1 MKESG
6 SVQVIILYYKEFEYF
21 QLALTSVLTQ
31 DYADFSVL
39 IIDDG
44 TKEERLLN
52 YIVSLKDPRIT
63 FKQNETN
70 LGLSRNFELARV
82 TATATHLVFL
92 GQDDLLEPNFI
103 SSILPWVDKN
113 DSIAIAQPLIK
124 IIDESGN
131 NYLPITDLA
140 KKILHAFAW
149 LIGRKAT
156 LNGMNGSILNSQK
169 AALLLLVGDFLY
181 FPTLV
186 WRSSFMNEFDTSRS
200 VTLDYLMIMDVLN
213 KKGELLLVSTQCAK
227 YRRHSRSASM
237 LPEKMVDR
245 ILEERTF
252 HLGMKNH
259 DLIQNSKILKIVNT
273 LRITQRVHALQVI
286 LKLLFDLDW
295 VNSKRALES
304 IR

>member
-1 MKESG
+1 MKESV
-6 SVQVIILYYKEFEYF
+6 SVQVIILYYKEFDYF
-21 QLALTSVLTQ
+21 RLALTSVLMQ
-31 DYADFSVL
+31 DYSDFSVL

-44 TKEERLLN
+44 THEERLLS
-52 YIVSLKDPRIT
+52 YISSLKDPRIV

-103 SSILPWVDKN
+103 SSILPWVNKT
-113 DSIAIAQPLIK
+113 DSIAITQPVIK

-131 NYLPITDLA
+131 RLLPVADLV
-140 KKILHAFAW
+140 KKSLHAFAW
-149 LIGRKAT
+149 LLGTKVT
-156 LNGMNGSILNSQK
+156 LNGEQGSILNSHK
-169 AALLLLVGDFLY
+169 AAFVLLVGDFLY
-181 FPTLV
+181 FPTLM
-186 WRSSFMNEFDTSRS
+186 WRSSFMNEFDTSLN

-213 KKGELLLVSTQCAK
+213 KNGELLLLSTQCAK

-245 ILEERTF
+245 ILEERRF

-259 DLIQNSKILKIVNT
+259 ELIQNSKVLKIVNS
-273 LRITQRVHALQVI
+273 LRITQRLHSLQVV
-286 LKLLFDLDW
+286 LKLLFTFDW
-295 VNSKRALES
+295 VNSKRALGS